1 MFARSLSVLF
11 CLCALLLLGC
21 GDRETP
27 VERANKEQILL
38 RANGSEPAALDP
50 HLVTGVTEHNILTAL
65 LEGLVRPD
73 PETLKPLPGV
83 AESWDISA
91 DGRVYTFHLR
101 EDALWSNG
109 EPIQASDFVFAYERM
124 LSPKLAAEY
133 ASLLYPMVNAEQFN
147 TGELTDFSQV
157 GVKALDPRTL
167 EITLNEATPYF
178 LSLLTHYTWY
188 PVHPPTIFQHGAI
201 DQRDSRWTRP
211 GNFVGNGPFTLEE
224 WRVHDRIVVKKNPYY
239 WDREHILLNG
249 VHFLPFANLNAEER
263 AFRSG
268 QIHISYAIPT
278 HKIEPYEEAG
288 NEALRISPY
297 LGTYYYAFNTEKPPL
312 DDARVRR
319 ALSLAIDREGITRN
333 ITQAGQ
339 IPANHFTPP
348 NTAGYTS
355 EAKFSLDLEANIAEA
370 KRLLAEAGFPN
381 GEGLRELELL
391 YNTSESHKAIA
402 EAIQYFWQETLGVKV
417 RLVNQDWKVYLI
429 NRRDGNFDVLRAGWI
444 GDYNDPSTFLDL
456 LASWSGNNNAKF
468 DSPQYDAL
476 IRQAAETGDADAR
489 LEVFQQA
496 GKILIDEMPV
506 APIYFY
512 VSAYLVN
519 PAVQGWYPNILDQH
533 PWQGIYLDPPK

>member
-1 MFARSLSVLF
+1 MSARFVCALTCLF
-11 CLCALLLLGC
+11 CLLLLGC

-27 VERANKEQILL
+27 VDRANREQILL

-65 LEGLVRPD
+65 LEGLVHPH
-73 PETLKPLPGV
+73 PKTLKPQPGV
-83 AESWDISA
+83 AESWDISD
-91 DGRVYTFHLR
+91 DGRIYTFHLR
-101 EDALWSNG
+101 DDAKWSNG
-109 EPIQASDFVFAYERM
+109 DPVRASDFVFAYERI

-133 ASLLYPMVNAEQFN
+133 AGLLYPMVNAEAFN

-157 GVKALDPRTL
+157 GVKALDDRTL
-167 EITLNEATPYF
+167 QITLNDSTPYF
-178 LSLLTHYTWY
+178 LSLLTHYTWF
-188 PVHPPTIFQHGAI
+188 PVHPPTILKHGDI
-201 DQRDSRWTRP
+201 DQRESRWTRP
-211 GNFVGNGPFTLEE
+211 GNYVGNGPFTLEK
-224 WRVHDRIVVKKNPYY
+224 WRVHDRIEVKKNPLY
-239 WDREHILLNG
+239 WDREHIQLNG

-263 AFRSG
+263 AFRSE

-278 HKIEPYEEAG
+278 HKIAPYEEADD
-288 NEALRISPY
+288 EALRISPY

-312 DDARVRR
+312 NDARVRR
-319 ALSLAIDREGITRN
+319 ALSLAIDRAGITQN

-339 IPANHFTPP
+339 IPASHFTPP
-348 NTAGYTS
+348 DTGGYTS
-355 EAKFSLDLEANIAEA
+355 QTQFSLDLESNIAEA
-370 KRLLAEAGFPN
+370 KRLLAEAGYPN
-381 GEGLRELELL
+381 GEGMRELELL

-429 NRRDGNFDVLRAGWI
+429 NRREGNFDVLRAGWI

-456 LASWSGNNNAKF
+456 LSSWNGNNNAKF
-468 DSPQYDAL
+468 KNEAYDAL
-476 IRQAAETGDADAR
+476 IRQAAAEGDAEKR
-489 LEVFQQA
+489 LATFQQA
-496 GKILIDEMPV
+496 EAILLEEMPV

-533 PWQGIYLDPPK
+533 PWQGIYLDPDK